1 MKRYAFVTGATGFLG
16 RNLIEELVREDWD
29 IVALCLPTDKT
40 EWLNR
45 LGATIA
51 IGNITDRESLVEAM
65 LDSPDAVFHA
75 GANTSSWSAHDAQQY
90 QDNVVGTGHMLDVA
104 LQKGAKRFVYTSS
117 ISSYGYQPGCRLDES
132 TPSNAMTCGHYNYG
146 KTKYLAEQLVKT
158 AVQRGLSTVI
168 LNPVNILG
176 PYDVNNWTKQL
187 IRPVFEGKMRIVPPG
202 KAMWCY
208 VKDAVDAHIAAVDHG
223 AVGENY
229 LLGGDVASFK
239 EVINEIERQM
249 SKPLSTR
256 VTPKAVLWLAMM
268 ASDLKSKV
276 DGKEPSLTV
285 ERYKRAVAHISCNFD
300 KATRDLGFKVTP
312 LKVTLQATIRWL
324 TDEHL
329 LEEKSPAGEGPRR
342 GSEGVQANEPVRG
355 AHALTDAKLGVEYVE
370 VNDEPNHV
378 ERFRNDWVRVYMA
391 TIAPGAKTLYH
402 RHRENTLYIAIEGG
416 IHHNDLP
423 GTQKQRSIGLPRSL
437 RLTTKVVWLLRR
449 LLFGTV
455 DLPTSTMVMQYH
467 RDFPIIHRIC
477 ASSKNGHPME
487 LLGIEVFRHPTRR
500 NDTPLDASGF
510 ALEYTDA
517 ELTVHRIRLGAGI
530 STGHRRIPGPSL
542 LVMTTGSGRLST
554 GNDLA
559 SSFELSAGGVRWLGE
574 AANIDLANV
583 GNDGLDALLVTIL
596 CHVATERLPHR
607 ELLPQHAPTTMPGSE
622 SDDPNEL
629 VAASGRTTTPV
640 NGRP

>member
-1 MKRYAFVTGATGFLG
+1 MESEHAPMKRHAFVTGATGFLG

-29 IVALCLPTDKT
+29 ITALCLPTDKT

-45 LGATIA
+45 LGAIIA

-65 LDSPDAVFHA
+65 PDSPDSVFHVA
-75 GANTSSWSAHDAQQY
+75 GNTNMWSAHDAQQY

-132 TPSNAMTCGHYNYG
+132 TPSNVMTCGHYNYG
-146 KTKYLAEQLVKT
+146 KTKYLAEQLVKA
-158 AVQRGLSTVI
+158 AVQRDLSTVI

-202 KAMWCY
+202 KGMWCY
-208 VKDAVDAHIAAVDHG
+208 VKDAVAAHIAAVDHG

-229 LLGGDVASFK
+229 LLGGDEASFK
-239 EVINEIERQM
+239 EVINEIQRQL

-268 ASDLKSKV
+268 VSDLKSKV
-276 DGKEPSLTV
+276 DGKEPALTAQ
-285 ERYKRAVAHISCNFD
+285 RYKRAVGHILCSSE
-300 KATRDLGFKVTP
+300 KAIRDLGFKVTP
-312 LKVTLQATIRWL
+312 LRVTLQATIQWL
-324 TDEHL
+324 NDEHL
-329 LEEKSPAGEGPRR
+329 LVEQRPAGEEPRR
-342 GSEGVQANEPVRG
+342 SSEAVQANEPVRG
-355 AHALTDAKLGVEYVE
+355 AHVLTDAKLGVEYVK

-378 ERFRNDWVRVYMA
+378 ERFKNDWVRVYMA
-391 TIAPGAKTLYH
+391 TIAPGTNTLYH
-402 RHRENTLYIAIEGG
+402 RHCENTLYIAVEGG
-416 IHHNDLP
+416 IHHNDIP

-477 ASSKNGHPME
+477 ASSKNGHPIE
-487 LLGIEVFRHPTRR
+487 LLGIEVFRHPARR

-517 ELTVHRIRLGAGI
+517 EFTAYRVRLGAGQ
-530 STGHRRIPGPSL
+530 STGRRRIPGPSL
-542 LVMTTGSGRLST
+542 LVMTKGSGRLST
-554 GNDLA
+554 GNDFA

-574 AANIDLANV
+574 TSNIDLTNI
-583 GNDGLDALLVTIL
+583 GNDGLDALLVT
-596 CHVATERLPHR
+596 
-607 ELLPQHAPTTMPGSE
+607 M
-622 SDDPNEL
+622 
-629 VAASGRTTTPV
+629 
-640 NGRP
+640 

>member
-1 MKRYAFVTGATGFLG
+1 M
-16 RNLIEELVREDWD
+16 
-29 IVALCLPTDKT
+29 
-40 EWLNR
+40 
-45 LGATIA
+45 
-51 IGNITDRESLVEAM
+51 
-65 LDSPDAVFHA
+65 
-75 GANTSSWSAHDAQQY
+75 WSAHDAQQY

-176 PYDVNNWTKQL
+176 PYDINNWTKQL

-208 VKDAVDAHIAAVDHG
+208 VKDAVAAHIAAVDHG

-229 LLGGDVASFK
+229 LLGGDEASFK

-256 VTPKAVLWLAMM
+256 VTPKAVLWLAMV

-312 LKVTLQATIRWL
+312 LRVTLQATIRWL

-329 LEEKSPAGEGPRR
+329 LVEKSPAGEGPRG
-342 GSEGVQANEPVRG
+342 GSEGVQATEPIRG
-355 AHALTDAKLGVEYVE
+355 AHAHTDAKLGVEYVE

-378 ERFRNDWVRVYMA
+378 ERFKNDWVRVYMA
-391 TIAPGAKTLYH
+391 TIAPGTKTLYH
-402 RHRENTLYIAIEGG
+402 RHRENTLYVAIEGG

-437 RLTTKVVWLLRR
+437 RFATKLAWLLRR

-487 LLGIEVFRHPTRR
+487 LLGIEVFRHPARR
-500 NDTPLDASGF
+500 NVTPLDTSEF

-517 ELTVHRIRLGAGI
+517 EFTAYRVRLDAGRCI
-530 STGHRRIPGPSL
+530 GRRRIPGPGL

-554 GNDLA
+554 GNDFA

-574 AANIDLANV
+574 ASNIDLTNV
-583 GNDGLDALLVTIL
+583 GNDGLDALLVT
-596 CHVATERLPHR
+596 
-607 ELLPQHAPTTMPGSE
+607 MK
-622 SDDPNEL
+622 
-629 VAASGRTTTPV
+629 
-640 NGRP
+640 